1 MKFRLKIAICMVWM
15 FALAFGIGGSTMISL
30 SFQSTMEQE
39 KKNAVA
45 SYQMTMSTL
54 KMVNLVSL
62 QTDFSDI
69 ANTLTQMQQQ
79 QAAWVAVRLSE
90 GDEVLYE
97 VGDVAALFQSVEMTT
112 DMCVSTM
119 LSAQDAYYL
128 QLSGQ
133 LAANDRILIM
143 DLAYDVTP
151 AYATRDTQL
160 QIYRRI
166 FLVLVLSGA
175 VISWAMA
182 YVLTR
187 PLSQLSKAARRLANG
202 KLSVRVRI
210 HSSDEMGQLGRDFN
224 FMADQ
229 LEANVRNL
237 TNAMERQEQFM
248 GSFAHE
254 LKTPMTSIIGYADLL
269 RSESLSPGEAMDA
282 ANYIFAEGKRLES
295 LSLKLLDLLVMDN
308 QNMPFTRVEPAQM
321 ISSLIRHLQPVY
333 AVKNIRLQC
342 KCAPGTCR
350 LEVDLVKS
358 LLTNLL
364 DNARKAM
371 DEAGGNIFV
380 MSDWYDGACRIRVL
394 DNGRGIPA
402 DKLEHITEAFYR
414 VDKSRSRKQGG
425 AGLGLALCSRIVQLH
440 HGELQFHSRVNNGTC
455 VTVLLRGGEEC

>member
-1 MKFRLKIAICMVWM
+1 MKFRQKIAICMVWM
-15 FALAFGIGGSTMISL
+15 FALAFGIGGSMMISL

-45 SYQMTMSTL
+45 SYQMTVSTL
-54 KMVNLVSL
+54 KMVNSVSL

-69 ANTLTQMQQQ
+69 TNTLSQMQQQ
-79 QAAWVAVRLSE
+79 QAVWVAVRLSE
-90 GDEVLYE
+90 AGNVLYE
-97 VGDVAALFQSVEMTT
+97 SGEVAALFQSMQMTADT
-112 DMCVSTM
+112 CVSTM
-119 LSAQDAYYL
+119 LSTQDAYYL

-133 LAANDRILIM
+133 LAANDRTLIM
-143 DLAYDVTP
+143 DLAYDVTS
-151 AYATRDTQL
+151 AYTTRDTQL
-160 QIYRRI
+160 QIYRRL
-166 FLVLVLSGA
+166 FLILVLSGT

-182 YVLTR
+182 YVSTR
-187 PLSQLSKAARRLANG
+187 PLSQLSKATRRLANG

-210 HSSDEMGQLGRDFN
+210 RSSDEMGQLGKDFN

-229 LEANVRNL
+229 LEADVRDL
-237 TNAMERQEQFM
+237 TDAMERQEQFM

-269 RSESLSPGEAMDA
+269 RSESLTPSEAMDA

-308 QNMPFTRVEPAQM
+308 QNLQLTRVEPAQM
-321 ISSLIRHLQPVY
+321 ISALIQHLQPVY
-333 AVKNIRLQC
+333 TVKHVRLQC
-342 KCAPGTCR
+342 KCAPGDCR

-371 DEAGGNIFV
+371 DEDGGNIFV
-380 MSDWYDGACRIRVL
+380 MSDWFDGACRIRVL

-440 HGELQFHSRVNNGTC
+440 NGELRFDSRVNNGTC
-455 VTVLLRGGEEC
+455 VTVLLRGGQEC